1 MSDVKGAVEIWRNRL
16 ASVTLPMLSG
26 PDAVE
31 ELLSATVNLDR
42 MARLLDRDPP
52 LALDIVLAAG
62 RLPNAP
68 STVQSLQHA
77 LNLMGMHRVQ
87 NFIRARSARPFDPQS
102 RSHRMFLQAVTVGR
116 FAASLVARWEEKRAP
131 GSSAYLACVSL
142 LLGLARWKLPLA
154 DPRLARE
161 IEERVW
167 AGERRSVV
175 EIELLGCSMGDLN
188 GAVLID
194 AGFPPD
200 SPLLKSFIP
209 DNAMLLAAAGC
220 AWTEQLA
227 AEVPAPVGRW
237 LRQTTMPALLAHL
250 LAWAAQDGWYEN
262 RTLLYLKVVSAR
274 ENKHLDLIIT
284 DVHRTAVFATKS
296 LGEFAS
302 LVLSPAE
309 QLLFP
314 PRGPR
319 QLPGQ
324 LETPAHDESAE
335 SRPKPPR
342 IRSAPDEAKPV
353 AARRTAEPPTSTP
366 KASRQLA
373 MQSTTADEP
382 ALAGPRAT
390 SATRGAD
397 AALVQ
402 DFLRSCRENR
412 YKDLRQLMQSTGEV
426 LDKGLSLRRS
436 MVFLLPANSSHLS
449 CYMRH
454 GFSPEQSS
462 LQIALP
468 TTETNLIIRLLE
480 QGGSIHITG
489 SRVAGAQRQL
499 PAILRDL
506 ICPSG
511 LGLTAIRM
519 NGKAVGLIW
528 ADTGITTTEIQ
539 ASQYEALRII
549 GANFSAAFTELAKAL
564 RK

>member
-1 MSDVKGAVEIWRNRL
+1 MNGVDNAIHSWRNRL

-26 PDAVE
+26 PEIVE

-42 MARLLDRDPP
+42 IARLLDRDPP

-68 STVQSLQHA
+68 ETVQSLQHA
-77 LNLMGMHRVQ
+77 LNLMGMSRVQ
-87 NFIRARSARPFDPQS
+87 NFIRARTARPFDPQS
-102 RSHRMFLQAVTVGR
+102 HAHRAFLQAVTVGR

-131 GSSAYLACVSL
+131 GSSAYLACVAL
-142 LLGLARWKLPLA
+142 LLGLARWKVPLA

-167 AGERRSVV
+167 AGERRSMV
-175 EIELLGCSMGDLN
+175 ESELLGCSMGDLN

-200 SPLLKSFIP
+200 SPLLKSFAP
-209 DNAMLLAAAGC
+209 DNATLLEAARC

-227 AEVPAPVGRW
+227 PEVPAPVGRW
-237 LRQTTMPALLAHL
+237 LRQTTVPSLLAHL
-250 LAWAAQDGWYEN
+250 LAWAAQDGWYGH

-274 ENKHLDLIIT
+274 ENKHLDRVIAE
-284 DVHRTAVFATKS
+284 VHRTAVFATKS

-319 QLPGQ
+319 SLPEHVEAPAQQKVPMPRPSPQAAPVPADAGAVTARRIV
-324 LETPAHDESAE
+324 ETPPPLPA
-335 SRPKPPR
+335 SRPPPMR
-342 IRSAPDEAKPV
+342 
-353 AARRTAEPPTSTP
+353 PTSEGQARSTP
-366 KASRQLA
+366 PSAA
-373 MQSTTADEP
+373 PP
-382 ALAGPRAT
+382 APKL
-390 SATRGAD
+390 D
-397 AALVQ
+397 APLVQ
-402 DFLRSCRENR
+402 GFVRSCRANN
-412 YKDLRQLMQSTGEV
+412 YPDLRQLMQRTGEV
-426 LDKGLSLRRS
+426 LEKGLALRRS
-436 MVFLLPANSSHLS
+436 MVFLLPANSTQLG

-462 LQIALP
+462 AQLALP
-468 TTETNLIIRLLE
+468 TSETNLITRLLE
-480 QGGSIHITG
+480 QGGSIHVSG
-489 SRVAGAQRQL
+489 ERMEGAQRQL
-499 PAILRDL
+499 PASLREL
-506 ICPSG
+506 ACPSG
-511 LGLTAIRM
+511 FALTSIRV

-528 ADTGITTTEIQ
+528 ADTGAATTEIHP
-539 ASQYEALRII
+539 SQYEALKII
-549 GANFSAAFTELAKAL
+549 GANFSTAFSELAKAL

>member
-1 MSDVKGAVEIWRNRL
+1 MSDVKRAVETWRNRL
-16 ASVTLPMLSG
+16 ASVTLPMLSH

-42 MARLLDRDPP
+42 IAHLLDRDPP

-68 STVQSLQHA
+68 GTVQSLQHA
-77 LNLMGMHRVQ
+77 LNLMGIHRVQ

-102 RSHRMFLQAVTVGR
+102 HAHRNFLQAVTVGR

-131 GSSAYLACVSL
+131 GSSAYLACVAL

-161 IEERVW
+161 IEERVC

-175 EIELLGCSMGDLN
+175 EIDLLGCSMGDLN

-209 DNAMLLAAAGC
+209 DNAMLLAAARC

-227 AEVPAPVGRW
+227 AEVPAAVGRW

-250 LAWAAQDGWYEN
+250 LAWAAQDGWYES

-274 ENKHLDLIIT
+274 ENQHLDRVIT
-284 DVHRTAVFATKS
+284 EVHRTAVFAAKS

-302 LVLSPAE
+302 LVQSPAE

-314 PRGPR
+314 PRAPR
-319 QLPGQ
+319 NLPGQ
-324 LETPAHDESAE
+324 LEAPARHEAPTTGP
-335 SRPKPPR
+335 RPQAAP
-342 IRSAPDEAKPV
+342 APDDARPITSRRREETLQPV
-353 AARRTAEPPTSTP
+353 PIARPQVSTRPTIASEPPPTQGPGSP
-366 KASRQLA
+366 ASKLN
-373 MQSTTADEP
+373 T
-382 ALAGPRAT
+382 
-390 SATRGAD
+390 
-397 AALVQ
+397 ALVQ
-402 DFLRSCRENR
+402 NFVRSCRENLHP
-412 YKDLRQLMQSTGEV
+412 DLRQLMQKTGEV
-426 LDKGLSLRRS
+426 LDKGLGLPRS
-436 MVFLLPANSSHLS
+436 MIFLLPANSTQLG

-462 LQIALP
+462 TQIAIP
-468 TTETNLIIRLLE
+468 TSETNLVTRLLE
-480 QGGSIHITG
+480 QGGSIHV
-489 SRVAGAQRQL
+489 SEARVEGAMRQL
-499 PAILRDL
+499 PTALRDL

-511 LGLTAIRM
+511 FGLTAIRM
-519 NGKAVGLIW
+519 NSKAVGLIW
-528 ADTGITTTEIQ
+528 ADTGLAATEIHP
-539 ASQYEALRII
+539 SQYEALRVV
-549 GANFSAAFTELAKAL
+549 GANFSTAFSELAKTL
-564 RK
+564 RR